1 MENDL
6 RMSEAPQE
14 EREYFENGDVKL
26 EVRHFSTVEPDG
38 TPFEF
43 YDYVLEVGGAAYLL
57 LQEKQWGELRELLE
71 AYWQEVDD
79 V

>member
-1 MENDL
+1 MESDV
-6 RMSEAPQE
+6 RMSRAPDE

-26 EVRHFSTVEPDG
+26 EVRRFPSGDG
-38 TPFEF
+38 EF
-43 YDYVLEVGGAAYLL
+43 VDYVLEVGGAAYLL

-71 AYWQEVDD
+71 AYWQQEDED